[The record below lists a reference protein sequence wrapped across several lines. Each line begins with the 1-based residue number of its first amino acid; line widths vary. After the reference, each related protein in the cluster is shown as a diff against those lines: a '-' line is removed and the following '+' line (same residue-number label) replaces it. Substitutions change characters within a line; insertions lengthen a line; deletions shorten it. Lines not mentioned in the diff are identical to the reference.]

1 MMTTERIISETDI
14 DCLKKLRVAEK
25 KRKASLICQRRYIRK
40 LQ

>member
-1 MMTTERIISETDI
+1 MITTERIISETET

-25 KRKASLICQRRYIRK
+25 KTEKRVCRRRYVRK